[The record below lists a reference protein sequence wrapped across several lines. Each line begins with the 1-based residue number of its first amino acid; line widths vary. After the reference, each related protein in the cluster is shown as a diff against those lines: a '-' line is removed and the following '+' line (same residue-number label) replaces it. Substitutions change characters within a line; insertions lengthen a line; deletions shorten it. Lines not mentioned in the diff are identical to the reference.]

1 MSETTGPHGVGLSW
15 ANRVTSVGPIDQFN
29 RSKIVNKGEDDSGEL
44 CIYGRHVFMGY
55 LNSREKT
62 EETFDADGWL
72 HTGDIGKIDSDG
84 YLYITGRLK
93 ELIITA
99 GGENVAP
106 IPIEDRVKSELS
118 DIVSNCMLVGDKK
131 KYLVMLVTLKSKV
144 NPDTQVPLDELTHG
158 CIEALKAIGSNSTRV
173 SEIVDNKD
181 SAVYKK
187 IDAGRGNSVCL
198 RLVNLFIFRF
208 FNFLIFF
215 LKLGIKSANL
225 YSTSRAAK
233 VQKFAILPKD
243 FSLANGELGPTLKL
257 RRQIVLKMY
266 PDVIE
271 GLYTEKDSSE

>member
-1 MSETTGPHGVGLSW
+1 MSETTGPHGVGLCW

-62 EETFDADGWL
+62 EETFDSDGWL

-131 KYLVMLVTLKSKV
+131 KYLVMLVTLKSDV
-144 NPDTQVPLDELTHG
+144 DLDSLIPLDSLTHG
-158 CIEALKAIGSNSTRV
+158 CIEALRSIGSYSTKV
-173 SEIVDNKD
+173 SEIVARKD
-181 SAVYKK
+181 LLVYKK
-187 IDAGRGNSVCL
+187 IEEGRNYFFCL
-198 RLVNLFIFRF
+198 RILE
-208 FNFLIFF
+208 NFL
-215 LKLGIKSANL
+215 
-225 YSTSRAAK
+225 
-233 VQKFAILPKD
+233 
-243 FSLANGELGPTLKL
+243 
-257 RRQIVLKMY
+257 
-266 PDVIE
+266 
-271 GLYTEKDSSE
+271 

>member
-1 MSETTGPHGVGLSW
+1 MSETTGPHSVGLSW

-29 RSKIVNKGEDDSGEL
+29 RSKIVNKGDDDSGEL

-62 EETFDADGWL
+62 EETFDSDGWL
-72 HTGDIGKIDSDG
+72 HTGDIAKIDSDG

-99 GGENVAP
+99 GGENIAP
-106 IPIEDRVKSELS
+106 VPIEDRVKSELS

-144 NPDTQVPLDELTHG
+144 NSDSQVPLDELTHG
-158 CIEALKAIGSNSTRV
+158 CIQALKAVGSNSTKV

-187 IDAGRGNSVCL
+187 IETGKKCFCLNLVLINS
-198 RLVNLFIFRF
+198 LF
-208 FNFLIFF
+208 FLIF
-215 LKLGIKSANL
+215 L
-225 YSTSRAAK
+225 
-233 VQKFAILPKD
+233 
-243 FSLANGELGPTLKL
+243 TL
-257 RRQIVLKMY
+257 
-266 PDVIE
+266 
-271 GLYTEKDSSE
+271 

>member
-1 MSETTGPHGVGLSW
+1 MSETTGPHGVGLCW

-144 NPDTQVPLDELTHG
+144 NPDTQVPLDELTYG
-158 CIEALKAIGSNSTRV
+158 CIEALKTIGSNSTRV

-187 IDAGRGNSVCL
+187 IEAGMGNRVCL
-198 RLVNLFIFRF
+198 RLVNLFIYF
-208 FNFLIFF
+208 FFLIFQF
-215 LKLGIKSANL
+215 
-225 YSTSRAAK
+225 
-233 VQKFAILPKD
+233 
-243 FSLANGELGPTLKL
+243 FS
-257 RRQIVLKMY
+257 
-266 PDVIE
+266 
-271 GLYTEKDSSE
+271 